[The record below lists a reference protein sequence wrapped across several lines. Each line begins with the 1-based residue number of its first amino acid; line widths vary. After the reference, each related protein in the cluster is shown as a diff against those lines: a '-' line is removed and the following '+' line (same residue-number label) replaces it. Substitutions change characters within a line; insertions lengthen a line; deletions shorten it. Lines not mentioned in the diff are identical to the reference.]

1 MTASKKRTSSARPR
15 VADSVPVID
24 RAKLR
29 DVLRTIGDEYVF
41 YMLDEAIDLLSP
53 DKLARLV
60 GQYIQLERL
69 RPDAGAIATRSL
81 LEDVKAFDTAS
92 RAGKYYVSFNVNSRN
107 HMEVST
113 GTRAFIASAGVSSIA
128 ASRKPARA
136 RRRRRV
142 KRST

>member
-60 GQYIQLERL
+60 GHYIQLERL
-69 RPDAGAIATRSL
+69 RPDAGAIATRGRC
-81 LEDVKAFDTAS
+81 S
-92 RAGKYYVSFNVNSRN
+92 R
-107 HMEVST
+107 M
-113 GTRAFIASAGVSSIA
+113 
-128 ASRKPARA
+128 
-136 RRRRRV
+136 
-142 KRST
+142 